1 MSVSSVVHACLLA
14 VSLWAG
20 TAGALDVDSGLR
32 CPNGTIQSGS
42 KAEGLF
48 CRKQELRGGG
58 MVAHGPYRSFHAN
71 GQVAAIGQYADGFK
85 TGTWF
90 FYDELGKEYSR
101 TEFRENKYHG
111 QRILFYSSGQRHF
124 VEEYRDGVKNGVVQ
138 ELSED
143 GRVVSE
149 ARFENGNFMPAK

>member
-1 MSVSSVVHACLLA
+1 MSFKTVVQVSLLVA
-14 VSLWAG
+14 GLWAG
-20 TAGALDVDSGLR
+20 MAGAQAVDSGLQ
-32 CPNGTIQSGS
+32 CPSGTTPSGS

-48 CRKQELRGGG
+48 CRKHELRGGG

-71 GQVAAIGQYADGFK
+71 GQAAAIGQYADGFK

-111 QRILFYSSGQRHF
+111 QRILFYPSGKRHF

-143 GRVVSE
+143 GRVVRES
-149 ARFENGNFMPAK
+149 RFENGQLMQMK